1 MNGNASIVTNSAG
14 KALLPYATPWRKNT
28 LYLNAD
34 SASDIEGNIKKVA
47 PWKGSISY
55 VKYITDTR
63 KTFSLRATNNNG
75 APLTFGASL
84 YDKQGNELGYV
95 AQGGLIHIKADTL
108 PDSIRVQTDKTHA
121 CLIEEVVLTGDNI
134 CKNL

>member
-1 MNGNASIVTNSAG
+1 M
-14 KALLPYATPWRKNT
+14 PYATPWRKNT

-75 APLTFGASL
+75 EPLTFGASL

-121 CLIEEVVLTGDNI
+121 CIIEEVVLTGENI
-134 CKNL
+134 CKSL